1 VAARTL
7 LLFKVVPTQ
16 QDVAQLYVN
25 KQHKYFMLKKIL
37 TSPWTA
43 LLTLALI
50 VSIRIADPVFVESV
64 RLRYFD
70 TLITAKEPTFNNIVT
85 VNIDEPTLDK
95 YGQWPLPR
103 AEYAKIIKDLYDR
116 GASLVVLNVLMAEP
130 DRTGGDA
137 GLSAALKNYP
147 VILGSVPSNKTKNT
161 PRVPGSAVLGPEWL
175 DQIVQ
180 YSGLIAN
187 VPQLE
192 NSAAGVGIVSTL
204 PEVDGVNRRMPLIV
218 AVDDKLYPALSL
230 ETLRVAAGDST
241 FQVKLFEGGVE
252 KMRVPKFGPVT
263 TDNLGRVWIDWSQE
277 SRSFGLTKLPKD
289 LEGAIVIVG
298 PTAAGIGNPVPTS
311 KGAVWPHEVQAAV
324 IGTMMNGV
332 VIQRPDY
339 ADGVEILALLAFG
352 ILLIFLSRWTYVG
365 IGATVV
371 IVGAV
376 VPGTMWAFTNWLIL
390 SDATAIS
397 FGLILVALHTYGVK
411 FVSEF
416 LQKQAVKKQ
425 FAGYCSPEVV
435 RLLQENPDLIKK
447 GIKKDVSVMF
457 SDLRGFT
464 PIGEYFDKPGNG
476 GPQGLAT
483 YMNGYMD
490 AITIP
495 IIDANGMVLKYVG
508 DASMHIHGAPLDDD
522 RHAHTIVA
530 VGLEMLDA
538 VDEYTEIMEAQG
550 LPPAAM
556 GWGCNTGYGY
566 IGEMG
571 STARHGYD
579 ILGDMVSTAARLE
592 ARCKA
597 YGVLCIIGAETYNR
611 TKDDF
616 FYLLLDNLQPKGKT
630 VADLIYTVLRTRGID
645 YARDKIAHDVMHD
658 LYRQKKF
665 DEAAAMCAKLKGN
678 FGGQMDKYYKIWIE
692 RCDFMKLQD
701 LGDNWNGEFVAH
713 EK

>member
-1 VAARTL
+1 M
-7 LLFKVVPTQ
+7 FKK
-16 QDVAQLYVN
+16 L
-25 KQHKYFMLKKIL
+25 IL
-37 TSPWTA
+37 SPWTA
-43 LLTLALI
+43 LLTLAL
-50 VSIRIADPVFVESV
+50 VLGIRIADPTFVESV

-70 TLITAKEPTFNNIVT
+70 TLITSKAPTDNNIYT
-85 VNIDEPTLDK
+85 VNIDETALDK

-116 GASLVVLNVLMAEP
+116 NAGLVVLNVLMAEP

-137 GLSAALKNYP
+137 SLSSALKNYP
-147 VILGSVPSNKTKNT
+147 VVLGSVPSNKTKNT
-161 PRVPGSAVLGPEWL
+161 PRNPGSVVLGPEWL
-175 DQIVQ
+175 DQIIQ
-180 YSGLIAN
+180 YPGLIAN
-187 VPQLE
+187 VPALE
-192 NSAAGVGIVSTL
+192 NAAAGIGIVNTL
-204 PEVDGVNRRMPLIV
+204 PEVDGVNRRLPLIV
-218 AVDDKLYPALSL
+218 AVDGKLYPSL
-230 ETLRVAAGDST
+230 AIETLRVAAGDST
-241 FQVKLFEGGVE
+241 FQIKLFEGGVE
-252 KMRVPKFGPVT
+252 KMRIPKFGPVT
-263 TDNLGRVWIDWSQE
+263 TDNLGRIWIDWSQ
-277 SRSFGLTKLPKD
+277 SNKSVGLSNLPKD
-289 LEGAIVIVG
+289 FGGAIVVVG
-298 PTAAGIGNPVPTS
+298 PTAAGIANPVGTA
-311 KGAVWPHEVQAAV
+311 KGAIFPHDVQAAV
-324 IGTMMNGV
+324 IGTMANGV
-332 VIQRPDY
+332 VIERPDY
-339 ADGVEILALLAFG
+339 ADGAEIIALLAFG
-352 ILLIFLSRWTYVG
+352 LLLIFLSRWTYVG

-397 FGLILVALHTYGVK
+397 FGLILIALHTYGVK

-416 LQKQAVKKQ
+416 LQKQAIKKQ

-476 GPQGLAT
+476 GPQGLAK

-495 IIDANGMVLKYVG
+495 IIEANGMVLKYVG

-522 RHAHTIVA
+522 RHAHTTVA
-530 VGLEMLDA
+530 VGLEMLDR
-538 VDEYTEIMEAQG
+538 VDEYTKIMEAQG

-556 GWGCNTGYGY
+556 GWGCNTGDGY

-616 FYLLLDNLQPKGKT
+616 FYLYLDNLQPKGKT
-630 VADLIYTVLRTRGID
+630 VADSIYTVLRTRGAD
-645 YARDKIAHDVMHD
+645 YHKELETHNKMHA
-658 LYRQKKF
+658 LYKEKQF
-665 DEAAAMCAKLKGN
+665 DAATILCGELKGK
-678 FGGQMDKYYKIWIE
+678 FGGQMDKYYKMWIE
-692 RCDFMKLQD
+692 RCEFMKQQD
-701 LGDNWNGEFVAH
+701 LGDDWNGEFIAH

>member
-1 VAARTL
+1 
-7 LLFKVVPTQ
+7 
-16 QDVAQLYVN
+16 
-25 KQHKYFMLKKIL
+25 
-37 TSPWTA
+37 
-43 LLTLALI
+43 
-50 VSIRIADPVFVESV
+50 
-64 RLRYFD
+64 
-70 TLITAKEPTFNNIVT
+70 
-85 VNIDEPTLDK
+85 
-95 YGQWPLPR
+95 
-103 AEYAKIIKDLYDR
+103 
-116 GASLVVLNVLMAEP
+116 
-130 DRTGGDA
+130 
-137 GLSAALKNYP
+137 
-147 VILGSVPSNKTKNT
+147 
-161 PRVPGSAVLGPEWL
+161 
-175 DQIVQ
+175 
-180 YSGLIAN
+180 
-187 VPQLE
+187 
-192 NSAAGVGIVSTL
+192 
-204 PEVDGVNRRMPLIV
+204 
-218 AVDDKLYPALSL
+218 
-230 ETLRVAAGDST
+230 
-241 FQVKLFEGGVE
+241 
-252 KMRVPKFGPVT
+252 
-263 TDNLGRVWIDWSQE
+263 
-277 SRSFGLTKLPKD
+277 
-289 LEGAIVIVG
+289 
-298 PTAAGIGNPVPTS
+298 
-311 KGAVWPHEVQAAV
+311 
-324 IGTMMNGV
+324 
-332 VIQRPDY
+332 
-339 ADGVEILALLAFG
+339 
-352 ILLIFLSRWTYVG
+352 
-365 IGATVV
+365 VV

-376 VPGTMWAFTNWLIL
+376 VPGTMYAFTNWLIL

-416 LQKQAVKKQ
+416 LQKQAIKKQ

-447 GIKKDVSVMF
+447 GVKKDVSVMF

-476 GPQGLAT
+476 GPQGLAN

-522 RHAHTIVA
+522 KHAHTIVA
-530 VGLEMLDA
+530 VGLEMLDR
-538 VDEYTEIMEAQG
+538 VDEYTKIMEAQG

-556 GWGCNTGYGY
+556 GWGCNTGDGY

-630 VADLIYTVLRTRGID
+630 VADLIYTALRTRGVD
-645 YARDKIAHDVMHD
+645 YSKDKEQHDKMHA
-658 LYRQKKF
+658 LYKQKKF

-678 FGGQMDKYYKIWIE
+678 FGGQMDKYYKMWIE
-692 RCDFMKLQD
+692 RCDFMKVQD

>member
-1 VAARTL
+1 
-7 LLFKVVPTQ
+7 
-16 QDVAQLYVN
+16 
-25 KQHKYFMLKKIL
+25 MMKKIL
-37 TSPWTA
+37 LSPWTA
-43 LLTLALI
+43 LLTLAL
-50 VSIRIADPVFVESV
+50 VVGIRIADPTFVENV
-64 RLRYFD
+64 RLKYFD
-70 TLITAKEPTFNNIVT
+70 QLITSKAPTENNIYT
-85 VNIDEPTLDK
+85 VNIDEAALDK

-116 GASLVVLNVLMAEP
+116 HAGLVVLNVIMAEP
-130 DRTGGDA
+130 DRTGGDNTLA
-137 GLSAALKNYP
+137 SALRTHP
-147 VILGSVPSNKTKNT
+147 VILGSVPSDKTKNQ
-161 PRVPGSAVLGPEWL
+161 PRKPGSVVIGPEWQ

-180 YSGLIAN
+180 YPGLIAN
-187 VPQLE
+187 IPSLE
-192 NSAAGVGIVSTL
+192 NSAAGIGIVSTL
-204 PEVDGVNRRMPLIV
+204 PEVDGVNRRIPLV
-218 AVDDKLYPALSL
+218 VSVDDNLYPSLSL
-230 ETLRVAAGDST
+230 ETLRAAAGDST
-241 FQVKLFEGGVE
+241 FQIKLNEYGVE
-252 KMRVPKFGPVT
+252 KMRIPKFGPIS
-263 TDNLGRVWIDWSQE
+263 TDPLGRIWIDWSQQNK
-277 SRSFGLTKLPKD
+277 SVSLTNLPKD
-289 LEGAIVIVG
+289 FGGAIVIVG
-298 PTAAGIGNPVPTS
+298 PTAAGVSNPLPTS
-311 KGAVWPHEVQAAV
+311 KGAVFPHDVQAGV
-324 IGTMMNGV
+324 IATMANGV
-332 VIQRPDY
+332 VIERPDY
-339 ADGVEILALLAFG
+339 ADGVEILTLALAG
-352 ILLIFLSRWTYVG
+352 VLLIFLTRYVYAG
-365 IGATVV
+365 LATTV
-371 IVGAV
+371 ILIAGSAVGSWYLF
-376 VPGTMWAFTNWLIL
+376 GNFLWLF
-390 SDATAIS
+390 DATALGV
-397 FGLILVALHTYGVK
+397 GLVLVALHAYGVK

-416 LQKQAVKKQ
+416 LQKQAIKKQ

-476 GPQGLAT
+476 GPQGLAK

-522 RHAHTIVA
+522 QHAHTIVR
-530 VGLEMLDA
+530 VGLEMLDR
-538 VDEYTEIMEAQG
+538 VDEYTKIMEAQG

-556 GWGCNTGYGY
+556 GWGCNTGDGY

-630 VADLIYTVLRTRGID
+630 VADLIYTVIRPKGED
-645 YARDKIAHDVMHD
+645 YSKDKEKHDEMHA
-658 LYRQKKF
+658 LYKQKKF
-665 DEAAAMCAKLKGN
+665 DEAAAMCAKMKGT
-678 FGGQMDKYYKIWIE
+678 FGGQMDKYYKMWIE
-692 RCDFMKLQD
+692 RCDFMKQQSLP
-701 LGDNWNGEFVAH
+701 DNWNGEFVAH